1 MRVGREVGA
10 QEVGGQELELADEP
24 VELDEDV
31 EPDEE
36 PEAAGVL
43 PDEPDPPLVDPPVSD
58 DPPLSDEPL
67 ESDELLDADS
77 EEDVVDRL
85 SLR

>member
-1 MRVGREVGA
+1 M
-10 QEVGGQELELADEP
+10 
-24 VELDEDV
+24 ELDEDV
-31 EPDEE
+31 ELVEE

-43 PDEPDPPLVDPPVSD
+43 PDEPDPLLSE